1 MASAFSAGPPEM
13 LVKLITPPEKEE
25 EHDAFWVSSFSR

>member
-1 MASAFSAGPPEM
+1 MASAFSAGPPEL

-25 EHDAFWVSSFSR
+25 GHYAFLVSSFSR

>member
-1 MASAFSAGPPEM
+1 MACAVSAGPPDV

-25 EHDAFWVSSFSR
+25 GYYIFLVSSFSR